1 MYTHMHIDVTMR
13 VKEETLNLRA
23 VGTQEELKE
32 RMGRN
37 DVNTVHM
44 QEILRPMPE
53 KKVFSKMILG
63 CIKCIVKTNHQR
75 SDGKFSGHWGW
86 GL

>member
-53 KKVFSKMILG
+53 KKGLFKGDSWL
-63 CIKCIVKTNHQR
+63 HQVY
-75 SDGKFSGHWGW
+75 SQN
-86 GL
+86 

>member
-1 MYTHMHIDVTMR
+1 MYNTKENQQVVYVCTHMHIDVTMR

-23 VGTQEELKE
+23 VGTQQELKE

-53 KKVFSKMILG
+53 KKGLFKDDSWL
-63 CIKCIVKTNHQR
+63 HQVY
-75 SDGKFSGHWGW
+75 SQN
-86 GL
+86 

>member
-1 MYTHMHIDVTMR
+1 MYTHMFIDVTMR

-32 RMGRN
+32 RMSRN

-44 QEILRPMPE
+44 QEILRSMPE
-53 KKVFSKMILG
+53 KKALFKDDSWM
-63 CIKCIVKTNHQR
+63 HQVY
-75 SDGKFSGHWGW
+75 SQN
-86 GL
+86 

>member
-1 MYTHMHIDVTMR
+1 MYNTKENQQVVYVCTHMHIDVTMR
-13 VKEETLNLRA
+13 VKAETLNLRA

-53 KKVFSKMILG
+53 KKGLFKGDSWL
-63 CIKCIVKTNHQR
+63 HQVY
-75 SDGKFSGHWGW
+75 SQN
-86 GL
+86 